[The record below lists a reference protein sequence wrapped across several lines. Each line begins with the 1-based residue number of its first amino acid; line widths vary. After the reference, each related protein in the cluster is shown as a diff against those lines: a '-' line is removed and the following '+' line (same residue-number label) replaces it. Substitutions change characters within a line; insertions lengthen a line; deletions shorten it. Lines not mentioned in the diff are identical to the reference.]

1 MGKASFYL
9 LISCM
14 TLMQGFTYAA
24 ENDAQSAIEKPQ
36 PFESFTGKITKNR
49 VRVRLQAN
57 TESPILRELNKND
70 LVVVTAESEDFYTV
84 QAPSDVKAFIYRT
97 FVLDNV
103 VEGTRVNIR
112 LEPNTEAP
120 VLAQMNSGDLIEG
133 VVSNTN
139 SKWMEIKLPSTVEF
153 YVSKDFIE
161 KIGNASL
168 LKTLSQRREEVTLLL
183 DSARQI
189 SLTELQKSFPEINL
203 EGVTN
208 NLNKVVSDYP
218 ELPEQ
223 VEKAKALLTLT
234 QDHYIQKKIAYL
246 ESQMK
251 TIDLTLLRQET
262 MPQTQTFFGNVNL
275 SEEPSVTNSIN
286 ARSPIWEAAEDK
298 LFATWQAEHPE
309 LSKAEFDQS
318 QKSQAKRLVG
328 TLEVYE
334 LSVKNKPGDY
344 LLISQS
350 SNRPI
355 AYLYSTEINLEDHVG
370 KDVVLE
376 AIERD
381 NNHFAFPA
389 YNVLTIQ

>member
-1 MGKASFYL
+1 
-9 LISCM
+9 
-14 TLMQGFTYAA
+14 MQGFTYAA

-153 YVSKDFIE
+153 YVSKDFVE

-189 SLTELQKSFPEINL
+189 GLTELQKSFPEINL

>member
-153 YVSKDFIE
+153 YVSKDFVE

-350 SNRPI
+350 GNRPI